1 MMNRFQMS
9 DIDKTANIHFIGI
22 GGISMSGLAQIVL
35 KDGYGVSGSD
45 WNKSAITEKLENMG
59 ADIVYGHGAVNED
72 GINKASLVVY
82 TAAAKAD
89 NPEIVLAKEKGIRLI
104 DRAEFLGAIMK
115 NYKHAVGVSGTHGKT
130 TTTSMLAHALIGANL
145 DPTISVGGEL
155 DLIGGNIRTGKSDYF
170 VTEACEYTNSFL
182 KFYPTIALITNVEE
196 DHLDFFSGIDEI
208 IASFRQFAYLTKDIG
223 YVVAMG
229 GDKNVQKV
237 LENADDLN
245 IITYGMESKFDY
257 YPENIVYHAGFP
269 SFDVMKNGEKVC
281 HIKLNVP
288 GEHNILNSLATVAV
302 CNLMGVD
309 AETAAKGIE
318 TFKGTHRRFEKK
330 GFLNGAV
337 VIDDYAHHP
346 TEIKATLHAA
356 QKFPHNK
363 VWCVFQPHTYS
374 RVKRLFDD
382 YLTCTEAADFTL
394 VTDIYAAREK
404 DPGDIKASQI
414 VAGMREHGINAVHTP
429 TFDDT
434 EAYLRA
440 HWQPGD
446 LVLTMGCGN
455 INQLNDQ
462 IWDHQQAKEN
472 PASC

>member
-1 MMNRFQMS
+1 MDRFQMS
-9 DIDKTANIHFIGI
+9 DIEKNAGIHFIGI

-35 KDGYGVSGSD
+35 KNGYSVTGSD
-45 WNKSAITEKLENMG
+45 WNKSEITEKLENMG
-59 ADIVYGHGAVNED
+59 AKIVYGHDAVNKD
-72 GINKASLVVY
+72 GINNASLVVY
-82 TAAAKAD
+82 TAAAKSD
-89 NPEIVLAKEKGIRLI
+89 NPEIIAAKKKGVRLI

-115 NYKHAVGVSGTHGKT
+115 NYNHAVGVSGTHGKT
-130 TTTSMLAHALIGANL
+130 TTTSMLAHALIGAEL

-155 DLIGGNIRTGKSDYF
+155 DLIGGNIKTGESEYF

-208 IASFRQFAYLTKDIG
+208 IESFRSFAYLTKDVG

-229 GDKNVQKV
+229 GDENVQKA
-237 LENADDLN
+237 LADADDLK
-245 IITYGMESKFDY
+245 IITYGMEDKFDY

-281 HIKLNVP
+281 HLQLNVP

-302 CNLMGVD
+302 CELMGAD
-309 AETAAKGIE
+309 IEKSARGIE

-346 TEIKATLHAA
+346 TEIKATLQAV

-363 VWCVFQPHTYS
+363 IWCVFQPHTFS
-374 RVKRLFDD
+374 RTRTLWNDFVNAFSDTDELI
-382 YLTCTEAADFTL
+382 LTH
-394 VTDIYAAREK
+394 IYAAREK
-404 DPGDIKASQI
+404 FDGVTKPENLAEDIKKIGVNVKYIDDFNEIAEFLKKNVKEGDI
-414 VAGMREHGINAVHTP
+414 V
-429 TFDDT
+429 F
-434 EAYLRA
+434 
-440 HWQPGD
+440 
-446 LVLTMGCGN
+446 TMGAGDVVN
-455 INQLNDQ
+455 IGGLIVD
-462 IWDHQQAKEN
+462 
-472 PASC
+472 